1 MHQRKPNDR
10 DPTGVREI
18 TINIPVTMVQGPKS
32 EVVTEKATQPEAI
45 KIRPGGNDQNQIQ
58 CYNFQGGRHM

>member
-18 TINIPVTMVQGPKS
+18 KIKISVAMTQGPKYK
-32 EVVTEKATQPEAI
+32 VVTEIMTQPEAI
-45 KIRPGGNDQNQIQ
+45 EIRPGVNDQN
-58 CYNFQGGRHM
+58 